1 MNREIYIHE
10 RFWAAAEDGAL
21 MEYIPRDD
29 SESAGEIVLGKAERL
44 MAGMN
49 SAFVDIGR
57 KRSGFLPLTEGSRSF
72 EGNTIRSGDSVI
84 VQIKKEEFGEK
95 GAYLTRDIS
104 LPGRYALLMPMNRHI
119 GISSRVQDPETRER
133 LRKTGEDIAQGEF
146 GLIMRAAAAEAR
158 AEEVEAEVSA
168 LMEEWRKAEALAT
181 AVSAPRVL
189 RKRQDAGEQM
199 ISDYAARG
207 GVAQVYRGKELT
219 PDLERQLRSAGQRKV
234 RLNHGGNLVIDR
246 CEAMTVI
253 DINTAGDTAGRS
265 PEDIFRETN
274 LEACGEIVRQVRLRN
289 LSGVIL
295 IDFINTQKDSDRSL
309 ILEALT
315 QGFDRDRVKT
325 VIHGF
330 TSLGLMEMTRKR
342 SRPDWYEQQT
352 ECCAACGGTGRVL
365 KDGRNGGKA

>member
-1 MNREIYIHE
+1 M
-10 RFWAAAEDGAL
+10 
-21 MEYIPRDD
+21 
-29 SESAGEIVLGKAERL
+29 
-44 MAGMN
+44 
-49 SAFVDIGR
+49 
-57 KRSGFLPLTEGSRSF
+57 
-72 EGNTIRSGDSVI
+72 
-84 VQIKKEEFGEK
+84 
-95 GAYLTRDIS
+95 
-104 LPGRYALLMPMNRHI
+104 
-119 GISSRVQDPETRER
+119 
-133 LRKTGEDIAQGEF
+133 
-146 GLIMRAAAAEAR
+146 
-158 AEEVEAEVSA
+158 
-168 LMEEWRKAEALAT
+168 
-181 AVSAPRVL
+181 
-189 RKRQDAGEQM
+189 
-199 ISDYAARG
+199 
-207 GVAQVYRGKELT
+207 
-219 PDLERQLRSAGQRKV
+219 ERQLRSAGQRKV

-295 IDFINTQKDSDRSL
+295 IDFINTQTDSDRSL